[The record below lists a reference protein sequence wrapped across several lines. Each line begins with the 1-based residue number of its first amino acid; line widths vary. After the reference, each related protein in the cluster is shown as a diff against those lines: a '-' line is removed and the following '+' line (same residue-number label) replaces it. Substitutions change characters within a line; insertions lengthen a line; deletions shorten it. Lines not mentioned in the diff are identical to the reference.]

1 MKNKYISN
9 IIICLLSVACFSC
22 SSEYVYI
29 CTGPSSA
36 VYHKSDECLGL
47 SRCSGSINKVS
58 LQKAKDLG
66 RRPCKICE

>member
-1 MKNKYISN
+1 MF
-9 IIICLLSVACFSC
+9 SVACFSC

-47 SRCSGSINKVS
+47 SRCSGSINRDARKSVKNN
-58 LQKAKDLG
+58 LT
-66 RRPCKICE
+66 I